1 MKIGITGA
9 SGLVGFNFCEEAL
22 SKGDSLNI
30 LIRKDSYATDN
41 IKAQKF
47 YGDLNNTNVVESFC
61 DGCEVIVHSAAMLS
75 IGFDS
80 YDEVYNVNYTG
91 TNNLLKASKKI
102 QNCMKDEL
110 RYPPTSSKNA
120 LKH

>member
-9 SGLVGFNFCEEAL
+9 SGLVGFNFCEKAL

-47 YGDLNNTNVVESFC
+47 YGDLNNTNVLESFLSLTSQVGQNFIC
-61 DGCEVIVHSAAMLS
+61 YNHFIFELISFFKLSTSAMAVSAAAE
-75 IGFDS
+75 I
-80 YDEVYNVNYTG
+80 
-91 TNNLLKASKKI
+91 
-102 QNCMKDEL
+102 
-110 RYPPTSSKNA
+110 
-120 LKH
+120 